1 MSEMKKVLV
10 TGAGGFIGSH
20 LVKRLIE
27 VGYDVTALIK
37 YNAAGSWG
45 WLDTYSRSVLKEIK
59 VELGDVRDP
68 EQMMRYKNMNIIFHL
83 AALIGIPYS
92 YVAPRSYVDTNIN
105 GTLSMLQACREN
117 GATLIHTSTSEVYG
131 TALYEPIDEGH
142 PIQAQSPY
150 AATKNAA
157 DSLVRSYYLSFE
169 LPVVTVRPF
178 NTFGPRQ
185 SLRAVIPTIV
195 SQAGRGNVVKLGDS
209 STTRDFIFIHDT
221 VEGFIKA
228 AEKGKSGETYN
239 IGYGKKR
246 SISSVVE
253 DVGVLLNKSLEIKTE
268 QERMRPIKSE
278 VRVLVC
284 DNKKAKKELGWE
296 IRWPFKKGLEYI
308 VHDWER
314 ENRGRKD
321 FYHV

>member
-1 MSEMKKVLV
+1 MKKVLV

-20 LVKRLIE
+20 LTKRLME
-27 VGYDVTALIK
+27 VGYDVTALVK

-45 WLDTYSRSVLKEIK
+45 WLDTLHHSVFKNIK

-68 EQMMRYKNMNIIFHL
+68 EQMMRYKNMDIIFHL

-92 YVAPRSYVDTNIN
+92 YIAPRSYVDTNIN
-105 GTLSMLQACREN
+105 GTLNMLQTCRKN

-131 TALYEPIDEGH
+131 TALYEPIDEKH
-142 PIQAQSPY
+142 SIQTQSPY

-157 DSLVRSYYLSFE
+157 DSLVRSYYLSFD
-169 LPVVTVRPF
+169 LPTVTVRPF

-195 SQAGRGNVVKLGDS
+195 SQACQGYVIKLGDS
-209 STTRDFIFIHDT
+209 STMRDFIFVDDT
-221 VEGFIKA
+221 VNGFIKA
-228 AEKGKSGETYN
+228 AERGKFGEIYN

-246 SISSVVE
+246 SIRSIVG
-253 DVGVLLNKSLEIKTE
+253 DVTKILNKKLTVKSEP
-268 QERMRPIKSE
+268 ERMRPPKSE

-284 DNKKAKKELGWE
+284 NNEKAKKELGWKIE
-296 IRWPFKKGLEYI
+296 WPFKRGLNYLVE
-308 VHDWER
+308 DWQRNNKE
-314 ENRGRKD
+314 GKD